1 MRPDLVRG
9 QTVMHEFVQA
19 IVLLAL
25 TLVVTLAAVRL
36 TELEEAYRTR
46 NEKIGNKD

>member
-19 IVLLAL
+19 IILLAL
-25 TLVVTLAAVRL
+25 TLAGELVAFWLF
-36 TELEEAYRTR
+36 ELEEAYRTR